1 MLKVLDV
8 NVEVY
13 GEPLGNFQEGNSSEE
28 ESPKGLEW
36 QWSGR
41 RELEKKLMKVT
52 SLYVARQACR
62 HVAKGSRTGEACF
75 GGTQEVRVAG
85 FRD

>member
-1 MLKVLDV
+1 MLKFM
-8 NVEVY
+8 
-13 GEPLGNFQEGNSSEE
+13 GNHRGIFRRGNSSEE
-28 ESPKGLEW
+28 ESPTGLEW

-41 RELEKKLMKVT
+41 RELEEKLMKVT

-62 HVAKGSRTGEACF
+62 HMVKGSRMGEACF

>member
-8 NVEVY
+8 NAEVY

-28 ESPKGLEW
+28 ESPTGLEW

-41 RELEKKLMKVT
+41 RELEEKLKVM

-62 HVAKGSRTGEACF
+62 HMVKGSRIR
-75 GGTQEVRVAG
+75 GGL
-85 FRD
+85 FWRDPGSENDRIS